1 MARAAT
7 AARAA
12 APARKAPVRRAAAA
26 PARKAPTRRT
36 AGAPARKAPTR
47 RTAGAPARKASTRGV
62 ASVRT
67 APAARPGRRRPAPAR
82 RSLSALR
89 PAAAQWTKA
98 ALHARGQAAL
108 DRLLHGPALIGLVFV
123 LLVGIVFSNVALLQ
137 KSRQITSDA
146 ARVSEL
152 KRDNAT
158 LRKDVAELG
167 SSERIQQVAAE
178 RGLVLPAP
186 DAVRYLRSNPPI
198 DARNAA
204 KRLDEDTAVAAV
216 PTYTPPVEPAPSE
229 TADTTTG
236 YEQTTAY
243 TDPTAIAGTPGA
255 VDGTTAETP

>member
-12 APARKAPVRRAAAA
+12 APAARPARSRPSPTRRQPPARRRAAA
-26 PARKAPTRRT
+26 
-36 AGAPARKAPTR
+36 
-47 RTAGAPARKASTRGV
+47 
-62 ASVRT
+62 
-67 APAARPGRRRPAPAR
+67 RRPAVAEWTR
-82 RSLSALR
+82 TALR
-89 PAAAQWTKA
+89 T
-98 ALHARGQAAL
+98 RGHAAL
-108 DRLLHGPALIGLVFV
+108 DGLLHGPALIGLVFV

-137 KSRQITSDA
+137 KSRQITHDA

-186 DAVRYLRSNPPI
+186 DAVRYLRSNPPL

-216 PTYTPPVEPAPSE
+216 PTYTAPVEPTYSE
-229 TADTTTG
+229 TPPASADPATAATG
-236 YEQTTAY
+236 YEQPASY
-243 TDPTAIAGTPGA
+243 TDPTTIAGTPEAIGDA
-255 VDGTTAETP
+255 TADVP

>member
-1 MARAAT
+1 M
-7 AARAA
+7 
-12 APARKAPVRRAAAA
+12 
-26 PARKAPTRRT
+26 
-36 AGAPARKAPTR
+36 
-47 RTAGAPARKASTRGV
+47 
-62 ASVRT
+62 
-67 APAARPGRRRPAPAR
+67 
-82 RSLSALR
+82 
-89 PAAAQWTKA
+89 AQWTRA
-98 ALHARGQAAL
+98 ALRGHGQAAL

-204 KRLDEDTAVAAV
+204 KRLDEDSAVAAV
-216 PTYTPPVEPAPSE
+216 PTYTPPVEPAYSE
-229 TADTTTG
+229 TAQAAPAVPDTTAG

-243 TDPTAIAGTPGA
+243 TDPTAIAGTPAA
-255 VDGTTAETP
+255 VDGATAETP

>member
-7 AARAA
+7 ATRAA
-12 APARKAPVRRAAAA
+12 APARQA
-26 PARKAPTRRT
+26 PARR
-36 AGAPARKAPTR
+36 PARA
-47 RTAGAPARKASTRGV
+47 
-62 ASVRT
+62 
-67 APAARPGRRRPAPAR
+67 RPAPAR
-82 RSLSALR
+82 RPAPTRRAAPARRPAVARRTRVALR
-89 PAAAQWTKA
+89 ARGVA
-98 ALHARGQAAL
+98 ALE
-108 DRLLHGPALIGLVFV
+108 RLLHGPALIGLVFV

-137 KSRQITSDA
+137 KNRQITRDA

-186 DAVRYLRSNPPI
+186 DAVRYLRSNPPL

-216 PTYTPPVEPAPSE
+216 PTYTAPAYAE
-229 TADTTTG
+229 TPTAAPAYPDTAAAG

-243 TDPTAIAGTPGA
+243 TDPTAIAGTPDA
-255 VDGTTAETP
+255 LEDATADVP

>member
-1 MARAAT
+1 
-7 AARAA
+7 
-12 APARKAPVRRAAAA
+12 V
-26 PARKAPTRRT
+26 
-36 AGAPARKAPTR
+36 
-47 RTAGAPARKASTRGV
+47 
-62 ASVRT
+62 
-67 APAARPGRRRPAPAR
+67 
-82 RSLSALR
+82 
-89 PAAAQWTKA
+89 QWTKA
-98 ALHARGQAAL
+98 ALQARGQAAL

-152 KRDNAT
+152 KRNNAT

-204 KRLDEDTAVAAV
+204 KRLDEDTAVAAA
-216 PTYTPPVEPAPSE
+216 PTYTPPVEPAYSE
-229 TADTTTG
+229 TPAPVVPDTTTG

-255 VDGTTAETP
+255 VGTTAETP